1 MTISA
6 GRALAMILLSGAITY
21 ALRAFPFVAFGG
33 ERKMPRLMRQLATTL
48 PPAIMAALVVY
59 CLKALPTQSAMEWLP
74 TVAAVAVVAILHF
87 WKRNTILSVFGG
99 TACYM
104 LLLQLLP

>member
-21 ALRAFPFVAFGG
+21 TLRALPFLAFGG
-33 ERKMPRLMRQLATTL
+33 ERKMPRLMQRLAVTL

-59 CLKALPTQSAMEWLP
+59 CLKALPTQSATEWLP
-74 TVAAVAVVAILHF
+74 TVSAVAVVVTLHL

-104 LLLQLLP
+104 LLLQLL